1 MSYLQPPPNMSPVVV
16 VKDFGG
22 YVDQYMTRTEE
33 YRRTGREVRIHEC
46 HSACTMALS
55 LPNVCVYRSSVFKFH
70 QAYDPRDH
78 VTNWEVTGQLFNT
91 YPVAVRERLGAL
103 TKQFTVLSG
112 SELIDLGVRDCEAPE
127 PRVMVAQAMIKP
139 LPTSMT
145 SGESGLSLLTG
156 KLQGLIPSFGK
167 PEAPA
172 AKTGAPRVSA
182 PVPDELLRATIPL
195 PPEKPAALSEVAR
208 AQSEAPASDTVPSTL
223 PDGSPDSL
231 PGSVPMPPPRPRML
245 MVAYTP
251 SLPPIPFMRSIDG
264 SQAIL
269 PARFV
274 PFPTRRG

>member
-55 LPNVCVYRSSVFKFH
+55 LPNVCVYKSSVFKFH

-127 PRVMVAQAMIKP
+127 PRVMVAQATIRP

-156 KLQGLIPSFGK
+156 KLQGLIPSFGHK
-167 PEAPA
+167 PDAPV
-172 AKTGAPRVSA
+172 TPGSGAPRVPA

-195 PPEKPAALSEVAR
+195 PPEKPAALSEVAS
-208 AQSEAPASDTVPSTL
+208 AEPGAPPPSQVPGAAPEVA
-223 PDGSPDSL
+223 PDG
-231 PGSVPMPPPRPRML
+231 VPMPPPRPRML
-245 MVAYTP
+245 TVAYTP

>member
-22 YVDQYMTRTEE
+22 YVDQYMARTEE

-46 HSACTMALS
+46 HSACTMALG

-78 VTNWEVTGQLFNT
+78 VTNWDVTGQLFNT

-112 SELIDLGVRDCEAPE
+112 SELIELGVRDCEAPE
-127 PRVMVAQAMIKP
+127 PRVMVAQATIKP

-145 SGESGLSLLTG
+145 SGGSGLSLLTG
-156 KLQGLIPSFGK
+156 KLQGLIPSFGGGK
-167 PEAPA
+167 PDAGAPA
-172 AKTGAPRVSA
+172 AKPGSGAPGARVPA

-195 PPEKPAALSEVAR
+195 PPEKPASLTEGAEPA
-208 AQSEAPASDTVPSTL
+208 APREGAA
-223 PDGSPDSL
+223 
-231 PGSVPMPPPRPRML
+231 PMPPPRPRIL
-245 MVAYTP
+245 VVAYTP